1 MVSLRLADALA
12 AVGLFTSGTTLWP
25 RSDQLFDVTIFS
37 AIGILVVLNVML
49 RFPDLG
55 TLIAQYNQ
63 F

>member
-1 MVSLRLADALA
+1 MVSLK
-12 AVGLFTSGTTLWP
+12 
-25 RSDQLFDVTIFS
+25 LFDVTAFP

-49 RFPDLG
+49 RFPGLG